1 MGRPGGFLK
10 TQNRQRKQRATGRY
24 KSPYQKG
31 GSIYTPLEEAVFRQS
46 RQRRPNSDM
55 LEWMVKRTK
64 GKRREGFNVSMSKW
78 AVDNIVKRMPS
89 KKKQR

>member
-10 TQNRQRKQRATGRY
+10 TQNRQRKERATGR
-24 KSPYQKG
+24 SPYQKG

-46 RQRRPNSDM
+46 RQRRPNSDI

-64 GKRREGFNVSMSKW
+64 GKQRGGFNVSMSKW

>member
-10 TQNRQRKQRATGRY
+10 TENRQHKQRATGQY
-24 KSPYQKG
+24 KSSYQKG
-31 GSIYTPLEEAVFRQS
+31 ESIYTPLEEAVFRQS
-46 RQRRPNSDM
+46 WQRRPNRDM

-64 GKRREGFNVSMSKW
+64 GKQRGGFNVSLSKW
-78 AVDNIVKRMPS
+78 TVDYIVKRMPS

>member
-10 TQNRQRKQRATGRY
+10 TQNRQRKERATGR
-24 KSPYQKG
+24 SPYQKG

-46 RQRRPNSDM
+46 RQRRPNSDI

-64 GKRREGFNVSMSKW
+64 GKQRGGFNVSLSKW
-78 AVDNIVKRMPS
+78 TVDYIVKRMPS

>member
-10 TQNRQRKQRATGRY
+10 TQNRQRKERATGR
-24 KSPYQKG
+24 SPYQKG

-46 RQRRPNSDM
+46 RQRRPNSDI

-64 GKRREGFNVSMSKW
+64 RKQRGGFNVSMSKW